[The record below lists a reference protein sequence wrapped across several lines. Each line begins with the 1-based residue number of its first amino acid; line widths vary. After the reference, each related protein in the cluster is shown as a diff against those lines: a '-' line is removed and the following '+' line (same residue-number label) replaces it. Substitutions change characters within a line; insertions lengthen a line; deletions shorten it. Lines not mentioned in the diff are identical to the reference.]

1 MPRDNTNRP
10 PHEFGQWAALQG
22 NTNVR
27 PFSDFGDVYT
37 ADDTATIQAAVDWS
51 GTSGIPVGGAGTFI
65 VDGVVIKDRARI
77 ICPGPRGSTTGVGTT
92 FIPKSGGTAQGLFL
106 LDTGPVQRVVLSGFG
121 LDATG
126 GANAG
131 QHGIYFLAMPTFVG
145 GAWQGGLWSSVWDDL
160 MVQGFTGEQIWLHAS
175 GDEVAH
181 PFSAPHQFGRMT
193 GVVALTAS
201 TTRRALR
208 LTGQVGQFN
217 YDAACQFDG
226 ALGGGASRL
235 IGTENVLI
243 ERGVDRTTF
252 VQDSD
257 RAPYTHNFVGTS
269 IQANTLAAR
278 IERATNINFIGA
290 HFEECVN
297 GLIFDVQA
305 YGNGIR
311 SCTFSNVGHDFHGA
325 LAGTAILATGGSET
339 SVLVDDNIFQ
349 GTTDTHFAASGGA
362 QLITG
367 DANRHTGDT
376 IRTLGV
382 TRPAI
387 AAAATIAT
395 QSGKH
400 IFVNGSATV
409 VNTINSD
416 LPPGDVLVLR
426 ANGGDLLLGTTGN
439 IELGAYA
446 APLRVPQNGSAIL
459 VRNDLANVWL
469 LAAVGGQTSLR
480 SGTGVFISAANSP
493 YTVLPGSGTVHVD
506 CTGGNVVVNL
516 PANTLAGPGA
526 RLTIRR
532 FDSSANTCTI
542 NGATGGT
549 VFLTRVLQAIDFERD
564 SIVGVGAWALVSGYN
579 LPLAQPLVK
588 APSSSYLKFNRSVGG
603 AAVTQFDGTDAVDLA
618 VDATSASTVSKV
630 VARDAS
636 GDFAAHD
643 VTVNKVIGTLQGN
656 ADTASVA
663 SKHSATQVTATV
675 ALDTSKY
682 LSVTFDDAGTPVTV
696 KLLIGT

>member
-1 MPRDNTNRP
+1 MARDNTNRP

-27 PFSDFGDVYT
+27 PFSDFGPVFT

-51 GTSGIPVGGAGTFI
+51 SSSGIPVGGDGTYPI
-65 VDGVVIKDRARI
+65 DGVVIKDRARV
-77 ICPGPRGSTTGVGTT
+77 ICPGPRGNTAGVGTT
-92 FIPKSGGTAQGLFL
+92 FVPKSGGTAKGLFL

-131 QHGIYFLAMPTFVG
+131 QHGIYFLAMPIFIA
-145 GAWQGGLWSSVWDDL
+145 GAWQGGLWSSVWNDL

-257 RAPYTHNFVGTS
+257 RAPYTHNFFGSTFQS
-269 IQANTLAAR
+269 NTLAAR

-290 HFEECVN
+290 HFEECPRGVK
-297 GLIFDVQA
+297 FDVQA
-305 YGNGIR
+305 YGNSVR
-311 SCTFSNVGHDFHGA
+311 SCDFQNVGQDAHGTIP
-325 LAGTAILATGGSET
+325 GRVIEATGGSET
-339 SVLVDDNIFQ
+339 SVLVDGNIFV
-349 GTTDTHFAASGGA
+349 GPVDTHFAQSGGA

-367 DANRHTGDT
+367 AGNRHSGDT
-376 IRTLGV
+376 LRTSGLTKG
-382 TRPAI
+382 AI
-387 AAAATIAT
+387 AAAATITT
-395 QSGKH
+395 QS
-400 IFVNGSATV
+400 FNYVYVNGSATA
-409 VNTINSD
+409 VNTIASD
-416 LPPGDVLVLR
+416 LLPGEVLVLR
-426 ANGGDLLLGTTGN
+426 ANGADLLLGASGN
-439 IELGAYA
+439 IELGAYQ

-459 VRNDLANVWL
+459 IRNDLSNVWL
-469 LAAVGGQTSLR
+469 LAAVGGQNSLR
-480 SGTGVFISAANSP
+480 APVVFINASNSP
-493 YTVLPGSGTVHVD
+493 YTVVPGSGTVNVD
-506 CTGGNVVVNL
+506 CTSGNVVVNL
-516 PANTLAGPGA
+516 PANTLAPSGA
-526 RLTIRR
+526 RLTVRR
-532 FDSSANTCTI
+532 FDSSGNSCTI
-542 NGATGGT
+542 NGATGGA
-549 VFLTRVLQAIDFERD
+549 VALTRVLQAIDFERD
-564 SIVGVGAWALVSGYN
+564 AIVGSGAWALVGGYN
-579 LPLAQPLVK
+579 LPLAQPLIP
-588 APSSSYLKFNRSVGG
+588 AGSNSYLKFTKTVGG
-603 AAVTQFDGTDAVDLA
+603 GVATQFDGSDGITLA
-618 VDATSASTVSKV
+618 VDADTANTASKV

-636 GDFAAHD
+636 GNFAAHD
-643 VTVNKVIGTLQGN
+643 VTVNKVIGLLQGN
-656 ADTASVA
+656 ADTATKA
-663 SKHSATQVTATV
+663 AKLTGAEVTAT
-675 ALDTSKY
+675 ATLDTTKY
-682 LSVTFDDAGTPVTV
+682 VNVTIDVAGTPTTY
-696 KLLIGT
+696 KMLIGT